1 MLQVRHR
8 SGESGRPRELGILG
22 QQRLCGGAR
31 GDDGLLVAEHAQGT
45 ETGPEAALR
54 TTQHVALA
62 TLLEVDPAEL
72 ETVRRGGHSV
82 EPVPGRRTRLGP
94 RDQQAQPGQAAS
106 AYPATQ
112 LVELGDPEPVS

>member
-31 GDDGLLVAEHAQGT
+31 GDDGLLVAEHAQGA

-82 EPVPGRRTRLGP
+82 ARATCWVVRR
-94 RDQQAQPGQAAS
+94 AAS
-106 AYPATQ
+106 
-112 LVELGDPEPVS
+112 GPVSAPCACSATR